1 MAIVRDSNGI
11 VVQHDPNDPNYMDG
25 GDSARVT
32 GLLSLVGNDKDRLL
46 CSFFVNSNNLGV
58 RHPWQSRNNND
69 NPNNFTRDQLICL
82 MAGLNKSALGL
93 VAAKD
98 LFYSHAKR
106 LFFCQNTHD
115 QQGNKKPWYKSRDPL
130 HPGHIG
136 LMIQAAQIYLSL
148 IHI

>member
-1 MAIVRDSNGI
+1 
-11 VVQHDPNDPNYMDG
+11 
-25 GDSARVT
+25 
-32 GLLSLVGNDKDRLL
+32 
-46 CSFFVNSNNLGV
+46 
-58 RHPWQSRNNND
+58 
-69 NPNNFTRDQLICL
+69 
-82 MAGLNKSALGL
+82 MAGLNKSTLGL

-136 LMIQAAQIYLSL
+136 FMIQAAQIYWLYPLLPICWLFVLLELLVNVYVTPDRESNQTIALLAISGPAFLKLYTKLHKDWRKPIIEYWSGWRDQKEIANAL
-148 IHI
+148 IYYITQITY